1 MKATLAALV
10 ASLLTLLPGCASAPQ
25 PVVTASGLQY
35 EVVRAGAGPM
45 ARAGQQADPRDHL
58 PARRAHPIQH
68 PRAGATAALPAGR
81 RQVIDGVDEAVTGM
95 RVGEQRRLVVAP
107 HLSRRSSY
115 PAGLSPNDT
124 LHYELELVAIES
136 PQEPAHGSTVKRVRV
151 RGSANGLESGPA
163 PGLPNLHNVRPV
175 STLAW
180 HARNRTKGPARL
192 DRLDRDDGSA
202 RRRP

>member
-1 MKATLAALV
+1 MHATLTALV

-35 EVVRAGAGPM
+35 EVLRAGTGPM
-45 ARAGQQADPRDHL
+45 ARAGQQVLIHETTYL
-58 PARRAHPIQH
+58 PDGRIHFSTRAQ
-68 PRAGATAALPAGR
+68 GR
-81 RQVIDGVDEAVTGM
+81 PLRFLLGGRQVIDGVDEAVTGM

-136 PQEPAHGSTVKRVRV
+136 PQEPAHRSR
-151 RGSANGLESGPA
+151 
-163 PGLPNLHNVRPV
+163 
-175 STLAW
+175 
-180 HARNRTKGPARL
+180 
-192 DRLDRDDGSA
+192 
-202 RRRP
+202 